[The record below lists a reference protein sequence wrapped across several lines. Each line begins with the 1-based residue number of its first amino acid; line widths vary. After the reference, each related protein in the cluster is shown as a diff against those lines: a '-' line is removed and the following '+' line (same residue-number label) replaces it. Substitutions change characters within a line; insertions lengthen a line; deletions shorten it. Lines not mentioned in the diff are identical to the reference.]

1 MSMESMRRP
10 LSSRLIAFLTGAAL
24 LAGLAAAACGG
35 GGQPESAAGE
45 RITDPARVPTATPMQ
60 NPVLYRIQGNQV
72 ILEGGSQAAITPVGG
87 TATATPRKTY
97 TVKAGDTCSAIAA
110 AEGISLDALIRANP
124 AACDNLRVGDSLI
137 IPAPTP
143 TPVTGTAGG
152 LTSNPT
158 VRPTP
163 TVPRSSGG
171 SSGSSGKVYVVK
183 PGDTCADI
191 AASYG
196 VTVQQ
201 LIAANGLTA
210 DCLLQVGQ
218 EVKIP

>member
-1 MSMESMRRP
+1 MTPMART
-10 LSSRLIAFLTGAAL
+10 LLALGLGLAAL
-24 LAGLAAAACGG
+24 SGLVAAACGG
-35 GGQPESAAGE
+35 GSPEPASGE

-72 ILEGGSQAAITPVGG
+72 SLQGGDPAALTPVASP
-87 TATATPRKTY
+87 TSAARKTY
-97 TVKAGDTCSAIAA
+97 TVKSGDTCSAIAA
-110 AEGISLDALIRANP
+110 AEGISLDALVRANP
-124 AACDNLRVGDSLI
+124 TACNNLHIGDTLI

-143 TPVTGTAGG
+143 TPAAGSGG

-163 TVPRSSGG
+163 TVPRATGTAG
-171 SSGSSGKVYVVK
+171 SGKVYTVQ

-196 VTVQQ
+196 VTIAA
-201 LIAANGLTA
+201 LIAANGLNQ
-210 DCLLQVGQ
+210 DCLLRVGQ
-218 EVKIP
+218 EIRIP

>member
-1 MSMESMRRP
+1 MTPMHARVRAP
-10 LSSRLIAFLTGAAL
+10 LFAL
-24 LAGLAAAACGG
+24 LAAVAGIAAVAAAACGG
-35 GGQPESAAGE
+35 GNEPESAAGE

-72 ILEGGSQAAITPVGG
+72 VLEGGSPAALTPVGG
-87 TATATPRKTY
+87 ASTPAPRRTY
-97 TVKAGDTCSAIAA
+97 TVKSGDTCSGIAA
-110 AEGISLDALIRANP
+110 AEGVSLDALVKANP
-124 AACDNLRVGDSLI
+124 TACDNLRVGDTLT

-163 TVPRSSGG
+163 TVPRSSSG
-171 SSGSSGKVYVVK
+171 SSGGSGKVYVVRA
-183 PGDTCADI
+183 GDTCADI

-196 VTVQQ
+196 VTVAD
-201 LIAANGLTA
+201 LIAANGLTS
-210 DCLLQVGQ
+210 DCLLQIGQ
-218 EVKIP
+218 EVRIP

>member
-1 MSMESMRRP
+1 MVPMAIAAPR
-10 LSSRLIAFLTGAAL
+10 RLIAAAAAL
-24 LAGLAAAACGG
+24 ALAAGLAAACGG

-72 ILEGGSQAAITPVGG
+72 ILEGGSPAALTPTGG
-87 TATATPRKTY
+87 ASTPTPRKTY
-97 TVKAGDTCSAIAA
+97 TVKPGDTCSGIAA
-110 AEGISLDALIRANP
+110 AEGVSLDALVRANP
-124 AACDNLRVGDSLI
+124 TACNNLRVGDTLV

-143 TPVTGTAGG
+143 TPVTGAGG

-163 TVPRSSGG
+163 TAPRSSGG
-171 SSGSSGKVYVVK
+171 SSSGSGKVYVVK

-196 VTVQQ
+196 VSLQQ
-201 LIAANGLTA
+201 LIAANGFTP
-210 DCLLQVGQ
+210 DCPLQVGQ

>member
-1 MSMESMRRP
+1 MRRS
-10 LSSRLIAFLTGAAL
+10 LRRRSAAL
-24 LAGLAAAACGG
+24 LAGLVGAGLIAAACGG
-35 GGQPESAAGE
+35 GGQPESASGE

-72 ILEGGSQAAITPVGG
+72 ILEGGSEASITPVGG
-87 TATATPRKTY
+87 AATPAPRKTY
-97 TVKAGDTCSAIAA
+97 TVKSGDTCSAIAA
-110 AEGISLDALIRANP
+110 AEGISLDALIKANP
-124 AACDNLRVGDSLI
+124 TACGNLRVGDALI
-137 IPAPTP
+137 IPVPTP
-143 TPVTGTAGG
+143 TPVTGTTGG

-171 SSGSSGKVYVVK
+171 SSGTSGKVYVVK

-201 LIAANGLTA
+201 LIALNGLAA

-218 EVKIP
+218 EVRIP

>member
-1 MSMESMRRP
+1 MVAMAIARPRRP
-10 LSSRLIAFLTGAAL
+10 GAATAALALAAAL
-24 LAGLAAAACGG
+24 LAAACGG

-72 ILEGGSQAAITPVGG
+72 ILEGGSPAALTPTGG
-87 TATATPRKTY
+87 ASTPTPRKTY
-97 TVKAGDTCSAIAA
+97 TVKPGDTCSGIAA
-110 AEGISLDALIRANP
+110 AEGVSLDALMKANP
-124 AACDNLRVGDSLI
+124 TACNNLRAGDTLV

-143 TPVTGTAGG
+143 TPVAGGTGG

-163 TVPRSSGG
+163 TAPRSSGG
-171 SSGSSGKVYVVK
+171 SSSGSGKVYVVK

-196 VTVQQ
+196 VSLQQ
-201 LIAANGLTA
+201 LIAYNGFSP
-210 DCLLQVGQ
+210 DCPLRVGQ

>member
-1 MSMESMRRP
+1 MVPMAIAAPRR
-10 LSSRLIAFLTGAAL
+10 LTAAAAAL
-24 LAGLAAAACGG
+24 AMVAGFFAAACGG
-35 GGQPESAAGE
+35 GGQPESAGGE

-72 ILEGGSQAAITPVGG
+72 ILEGGNSASLTPTGG
-87 TATATPRKTY
+87 ASTPTPRKTY
-97 TVKAGDTCSAIAA
+97 TVKPGDTCSGIAA
-110 AEGISLDALIRANP
+110 AEGISLDALIKANP
-124 AACDNLRVGDSLI
+124 TACDNLRPGDSI
-137 IPAPTP
+137 VIPAPTP
-143 TPVTGTAGG
+143 TPVAGGTGG

-171 SSGSSGKVYVVK
+171 SSSGSGKVYVVK

-196 VTVQQ
+196 VSLQE
-201 LIAANGLTA
+201 LIAANGFSP
-210 DCLLQVGQ
+210 DCPLQVGQ